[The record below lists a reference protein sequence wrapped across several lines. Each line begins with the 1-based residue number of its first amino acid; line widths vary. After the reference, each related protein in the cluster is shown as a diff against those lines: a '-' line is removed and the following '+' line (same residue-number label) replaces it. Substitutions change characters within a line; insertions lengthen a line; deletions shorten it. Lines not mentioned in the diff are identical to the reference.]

1 MAELVAKR
9 YGKALFEYASSH
21 GVIDEIQ
28 ADAAY
33 LRDVFQQN
41 PGFARYLELPEITA
55 EAKVESIETIFGP
68 KDQREASLSVG
79 MRGLL
84 AILIRKGRI
93 SALMPVL
100 EEYGR
105 LVMEFRREVQAHVR
119 TAAALSE
126 DEEQRIQEALCQS
139 LHKKVS
145 LSVEVDG
152 ALIGGLVI
160 RVGDTVFDNSIRTR
174 LDRLTRE
181 LMDVQLRGE
190 EKAV

>member
-1 MAELVAKR
+1 M
-9 YGKALFEYASSH
+9 
-21 GVIDEIQ
+21 I
-28 ADAAY
+28 
-33 LRDVFQQN
+33 
-41 PGFARYLELPEITA
+41 
-55 EAKVESIETIFGP
+55 
-68 KDQREASLSVG
+68 
-79 MRGLL
+79 
-84 AILIRKGRI
+84 
-93 SALMPVL
+93 
-100 EEYGR
+100 
-105 LVMEFRREVQAHVR
+105 EFRREVEEHVR

-181 LMDVQLRGE
+181 LMDLQLRGE

>member
-9 YGKALFEYASSH
+9 YGKALFDFASSH
-21 GVIDEIQ
+21 GAMDEIQ

-41 PGFARYLELPEITA
+41 PEVTRFLELPEITA
-55 EAKVESIETIFGP
+55 EAKVESIESIFGP
-68 KDQREASLSVG
+68 REQRDASLSAG

-84 AILIRKGRI
+84 AVLIRKGRI

-100 EEYGR
+100 EEYSR
-105 LVMEFRREVQAHVR
+105 LVMEFNREAQAHVR

-126 DEEQRIQEALCQS
+126 DEERRIQEALCQA

-145 LSVEVDG
+145 LSVEVDA

-181 LMDVQLRGE
+181 LMDLQLRGE